1 MVSPFRTMTIAPVL
15 RLRDRCQERASD
27 SPEGR
32 QQVRMVQGSNPP
44 LCSLQNVAPSN
55 IVTRMENGQ
64 RAGGWGG
71 IQASFPR
78 KGRLLINLRKCV
90 H

>member
-1 MVSPFRTMTIAPVL
+1 
-15 RLRDRCQERASD
+15 
-27 SPEGR
+27 
-32 QQVRMVQGSNPP
+32 MVQGSNPP